1 MEYSGKYSNTQYN
14 SGPFESA
21 EEKKEMTPGGGNS
34 HREANNTHHH
44 PGLVKDAIDEK
55 EMIPGGWNM
64 QRMARNNQ

>member
-1 MEYSGKYSNTQYN
+1 
-14 SGPFESA
+14 
-21 EEKKEMTPGGGNS
+21 MTPGGGNS
-34 HREANNTHHH
+34 HREANYTHHH